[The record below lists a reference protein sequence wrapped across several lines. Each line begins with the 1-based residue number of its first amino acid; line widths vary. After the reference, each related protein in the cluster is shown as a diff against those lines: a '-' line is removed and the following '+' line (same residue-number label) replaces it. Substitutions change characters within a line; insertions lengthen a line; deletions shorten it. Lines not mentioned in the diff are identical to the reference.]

1 MKTITLKRREVK
13 VYDRCEWI
21 DGTPTVTPILNY
33 KGIEYPIISEYCEA
47 DTYTVYQTRRGCFI
61 EDSGTW
67 FLNGFTK

>member
-33 KGIEYPIISEYCEA
+33 KGIEYPIIAQWYESDDHTE
-47 DTYTVYQTRRGCFI
+47 YQTRRGRFA
-61 EDSGTW
+61 ESGGTW
-67 FLNGFTK
+67 FFTGFTK